1 MQSYWQARPL
11 HRLARRTAATRP
23 TARIYGVIQQP
34 LDQLVYRLSGG
45 RTTAT
50 SWLAGVEII
59 MLTTTGA
66 KTGMRRTL
74 PVLGLPDGED
84 TILIASNFGR
94 PRNPAWYYNLRANP
108 NATIARN
115 GMSQEVVARE
125 LSGSQREVGYQRGE
139 EIFPGFTQYRR
150 WAAHRQIPVL
160 RLKPLS

>member
-1 MQSYWQARPL
+1 MQSYREARPL
-11 HRLARRTAATRP
+11 HRLARRTAATRQM
-23 TARIYGVIQQP
+23 AKIYGVIQQP
-34 LDQLVYRLSGG
+34 LDQLVYRLTGG
-45 RTTAT
+45 TTTAT
-50 SWLAGVEII
+50 SWLAGVEIS

-74 PVLGLPDGED
+74 PVLSLPDGED

-115 GMSQEVVARE
+115 GRSREVVARE
-125 LSGSQREVGYQRGE
+125 LSGSEREVGYQRGE
-139 EIFPGFTQYRR
+139 QIFPGFSQYRR

-160 RLKPLS
+160 RPKPLS